1 MEAAAYPAWPVP
13 VLLGL
18 CGALLSALLVLYL
31 QDRRAS
37 RDDHKDLFR
46 LIAELSRQGAE
57 TSANVLVLL
66 ERSGGSVRKDSEPA
80 DASG

>member
-1 MEAAAYPAWPVP
+1 MEAAAYPAWLVP
-13 VLLGL
+13 ILLGL

-31 QDRRAS
+31 QDRRAN

-46 LIAELSRQGAE
+46 LISELSKQGAE

-66 ERSGGSVRKDSEPA
+66 ERTGGSAPKDSGPA
-80 DASG
+80 DGSG